1 MSMQGYEADN
11 PNIEFLR
18 LKNFTI
24 GRKLKDEEVLGP
36 GFLDTIAGLVGT
48 MAPFVSL
55 ILFLPLFN
63 LSSSCVAAMIRHP
76 LPVGA
81 AFQSGRVDMPQTHCP
96 VLSI

>member
-36 GFLDTIAGLVGT
+36 GSLDIIAGLVGT

-55 ILFLPLFN
+55 ILFFASFQFVEESRGSDDQASLPCRRCF
-63 LSSSCVAAMIRHP
+63 SVW
-76 LPVGA
+76 
-81 AFQSGRVDMPQTHCP
+81 
-96 VLSI
+96 

>member
-1 MSMQGYEADN
+1 MSMQGYEANN

-36 GFLDTIAGLVGT
+36 GSLDIIAGLVGT

-63 LSSSCVAAMIRHP
+63 LSSSRVAAMIRH
-76 LPVGA
+76 LFPVGA
-81 AFQSGRVDMPQTHCP
+81 TFQSGRVDMPQTHRP
-96 VLSI
+96 DLSI